1 MKKFTAILATLVI
14 AVGAFAQERLPEALA
29 SQLKEGEPAIISF
42 WSLTCKP
49 CILELNALSENY
61 PDWYEEC
68 PFTVIA
74 VSIDDARSSSK
85 VKSFAEG
92 KGWSD
97 FTILL
102 DPNQELNPA
111 MNVATMPTV
120 FLVDAE
126 GKVVYRHMGYN
137 PGGENELFEKIKEL
151 Q

>member
-1 MKKFTAILATLVI
+1 MKKISAIFLALAL
-14 AVGAFAQERLPEALA
+14 AVSAFAQERLPEALS

-68 PFTVIA
+68 PFPVIA
-74 VSIDDARSSSK
+74 VSVDEARSSSK

-102 DPNQELNPA
+102 DPNQELKRA

-120 FLVDAE
+120 FLIDKE
-126 GKVVYRHMGYN
+126 GKIVHRHMGYN

>member
-1 MKKFTAILATLVI
+1 MKKISAIFLALAL
-14 AVGAFAQERLPEALA
+14 AVSAFAQERLPEALS
-29 SQLKEGEPAIISF
+29 SQLKEGEPAIM
-42 WSLTCKP
+42 SLTCKP

-74 VSIDDARSSSK
+74 VSVDDARSSSK

-102 DPNQELNPA
+102 DPNQDLKRA

-120 FLVDAE
+120 FIVDKE
-126 GKVVYRHMGYN
+126 GKIVHRHMGYN
-137 PGGENELFEKIKEL
+137 PGGENELFEKIKKL
-151 Q
+151 

>member
-1 MKKFTAILATLVI
+1 MKKISAIFLALAL
-14 AVGAFAQERLPEALA
+14 AVSAFAQERLPEALS

-74 VSIDDARSSSK
+74 VSVDDARSSSK

-102 DPNQELNPA
+102 DPNQDLKRA

-120 FLVDAE
+120 FIVAKE
-126 GKVVYRHMGYN
+126 GKIVPRHMGYT
-137 PGGENELFEKIKEL
+137 PGGEHELFEKIKKL
-151 Q
+151 

>member
-1 MKKFTAILATLVI
+1 MKKISAIFLALAL
-14 AVGAFAQERLPEALA
+14 AVSAFAQERLPEALS

-74 VSIDDARSSSK
+74 VSVDDARSSSK

-102 DPNQELNPA
+102 DPTQDLKRATNA
-111 MNVATMPTV
+111 ATMPPV
-120 FLVDAE
+120 FIVATE
-126 GKVVYRHMGYN
+126 GKTVHRHMGYN
-137 PGGENELFEKIKEL
+137 PGGENELFEKIKKL
-151 Q
+151 

>member
-1 MKKFTAILATLVI
+1 MKKLTAILAAMAI
-14 AVGAFAQERLPEALA
+14 AVSAFAQERLPEALA
-29 SQLKEGEPAIISF
+29 SQLKEGEPAIISL

-49 CILELNALSENY
+49 RTLELNALSENY

-97 FTILL
+97 FTIVL
-102 DPNQELNPA
+102 DPNQALKRA

-120 FLVDAE
+120 FIIDKD
-126 GKVVYRHMGYN
+126 GKIVHRHMGYN

>member
-1 MKKFTAILATLVI
+1 MKKISAIFLALAL
-14 AVGAFAQERLPEALA
+14 AVSAFAQERLPEALS

-74 VSIDDARSSSK
+74 VSVDDARSSSK

-102 DPNQELNPA
+102 DPNQDLTRA
-111 MNVATMPTV
+111 MNVATLPTV
-120 FLVDAE
+120 FIVDKE
-126 GKVVYRHMGYN
+126 GRIVHRHMGYN
-137 PGGENELFEKIKEL
+137 PGGENELFEKIKKL
-151 Q
+151 

>member
-1 MKKFTAILATLVI
+1 MKKISAIFLALAL
-14 AVGAFAQERLPEALA
+14 AVSAFAQERLPEALS

-61 PDWYEEC
+61 PDWCEEC

-102 DPNQELNPA
+102 DPNQELKRA

-120 FLVDAE
+120 FIVDAE

>member
-1 MKKFTAILATLVI
+1 MKKISAIFLALAI
-14 AVGAFAQERLPEALA
+14 AVSAFAQERLPEALA

-68 PFTVIA
+68 LFTVIA
-74 VSIDDARSSSK
+74 VSVDDARNSSK

-102 DPNQELNPA
+102 DPNQDLKRA

-120 FLVDAE
+120 FIVDKE
-126 GKVVYRHMGYN
+126 GKIVHRHMGYN
-137 PGGENELFEKIKEL
+137 PGGENELFEKIKKL
-151 Q
+151 

>member
-1 MKKFTAILATLVI
+1 MKKISAIFLALAL
-14 AVGAFAQERLPEALA
+14 AVSAFAQERLPEALS

-74 VSIDDARSSSK
+74 VSVDDARSSSK

-102 DPNQELNPA
+102 DPNQDLKRA

-120 FLVDAE
+120 FIVDKE
-126 GKVVYRHMGYN
+126 GKIVHRHMGYN

-151 Q
+151 

>member
-1 MKKFTAILATLVI
+1 MKKISAIFLALAL
-14 AVGAFAQERLPEALA
+14 AVSAFAQERLPEALS

-61 PDWYEEC
+61 PDWYEEW

-74 VSIDDARSSSK
+74 VSVDDARSSSK

-102 DPNQELNPA
+102 DPNQDLKRA

-120 FLVDAE
+120 FIVDKE
-126 GKVVYRHMGYN
+126 GKIVHRHMGYN
-137 PGGENELFEKIKEL
+137 PGGENELFEKIKKL
-151 Q
+151 

>member
-1 MKKFTAILATLVI
+1 MKKISAIFLALAL
-14 AVGAFAQERLPEALA
+14 AVSAFAQERLPEALS

-74 VSIDDARSSSK
+74 VSVDDARSSSK

-102 DPNQELNPA
+102 DPNPDLKRA

-120 FLVDAE
+120 FIVDKE
-126 GKVVYRHMGYN
+126 GKIVHRHMGYN
-137 PGGENELFEKIKEL
+137 PGGENELFEKIKKL
-151 Q
+151 

>member
-1 MKKFTAILATLVI
+1 MKKISAIFLALAL
-14 AVGAFAQERLPEALA
+14 AVSAFAQERLPEALS

-74 VSIDDARSSSK
+74 VSVDDARSSSK

-102 DPNQELNPA
+102 DTNQDLKRA

-120 FLVDAE
+120 FIVDKE
-126 GKVVYRHMGYN
+126 GKIVHRHMGYN
-137 PGGENELFEKIKEL
+137 PGGENELFEKIKKL
-151 Q
+151 